1 MTTEEMTTT
10 AITQDQRLIDLFN
23 WAWEDYFEDISDED
37 VGLILKNNGYF
48 TVDLGW
54 AEIPI
59 NQENHEFFSQYL
71 SDKEND
77 FTLSCL
83 GKENYIFD
91 VEIDFPNIEEAK
103 VFNGLLKERFG
114 IDAKAQLVIVG
125 NDNGKERFVQIRT
138 IDFNL

>member
-37 VGLILKNNGYF
+37 VELILKNNGYF

-54 AEIPI
+54 ADIPV
-59 NQENHEFFSQYL
+59 NQKSYGFFVPYL
-71 SDKEND
+71 SEKEKD
-77 FTLSCL
+77 FFAHCL
-83 GKENYIFD
+83 GKENYIF
-91 VEIDFPNIEEAK
+91 EIEVDFPSIEDAK
-103 VFNGLLKERFG
+103 AFNQLLKEHFG

-125 NDNGKERFVQIRT
+125 DDNGVRRSVQIRT